1 MKGHHKLDVWKR
13 SIDLV
18 TKVYDMTSSFPKE
31 EIYGLSYQIRRASI
45 SIPSN
50 IAEGAGRISNKEF
63 IQFLSVAQG
72 SIAELETQLII
83 SKNLGY
89 IKEVEG
95 LLSELDEI
103 SRMIIG
109 LQESLRQ
116 KGRYSSLTTRN
127 REGERID

>member
-103 SRMIIG
+103 SKMIIG
-109 LQESLRQ
+109 LQKSLRQ

-127 REGERID
+127 REGKRVD